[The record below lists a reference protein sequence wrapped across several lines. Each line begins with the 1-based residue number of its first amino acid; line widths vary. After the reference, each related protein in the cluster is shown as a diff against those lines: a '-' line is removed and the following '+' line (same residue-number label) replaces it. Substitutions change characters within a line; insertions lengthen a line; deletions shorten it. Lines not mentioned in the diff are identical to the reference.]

1 MPIMFGP
8 WPIRPTEVFFTSKLS
23 MGLVNLKPLVT
34 VVPRFIDLTPDEAS
48 DLFKSAHQIAKII
61 EKEHNAESLSIAMQ
75 DGTAAGQSVA
85 HVHIH
90 IIPRYRGDW
99 MNNDDI
105 YPEIQRKECELALE
119 TARRAGDT
127 ATVSAMERKT
137 KSFSG
142 PDAEDRPPRSLEEMA
157 AESASL
163 RPFSNSTTISGALAR
178 REFQYDEE

>member
-8 WPIRPTEVFFTSKLS
+8 WPIRPTGVFFTSKLS
-23 MGLVNLKPLVT
+23 MGLSQSQAPRYWPRLVVSRR

-105 YPEIQRKECELALE
+105 YPKYNAKNASLRWRLQEGQWA
-119 TARRAGDT
+119 
-127 ATVSAMERKT
+127 
-137 KSFSG
+137 
-142 PDAEDRPPRSLEEMA
+142 DAEDRPPRSLEEMA
-157 AESASL
+157 AESAS
-163 RPFSNSTTISGALAR
+163 RPFFEQHDDIWSTSSA
-178 REFQYDEE
+178 

>member
-163 RPFSNSTTISGALAR
+163 RPFFEQHDDIWSTSSA
-178 REFQYDEE
+178 